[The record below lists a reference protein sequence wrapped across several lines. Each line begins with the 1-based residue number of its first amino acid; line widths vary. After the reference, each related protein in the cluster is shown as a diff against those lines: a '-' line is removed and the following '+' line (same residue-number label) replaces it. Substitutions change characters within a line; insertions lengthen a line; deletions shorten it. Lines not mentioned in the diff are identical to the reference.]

1 MSFFFIILSFLD
13 CNKWKGPKIKIQEYE
28 LLLVYKQRPL
38 VHCLATQTGNNH
50 AGTVFLQQCLAYQLT
65 LLIG

>member
-13 CNKWKGPKIKIQEYE
+13 CNEWKGTKIKIQKFE

-38 VHCLATQTGNNH
+38 VHFVATQTGNNH
-50 AGTVFLQQCLAYQLT
+50 SETVFLQQCLAYQLT